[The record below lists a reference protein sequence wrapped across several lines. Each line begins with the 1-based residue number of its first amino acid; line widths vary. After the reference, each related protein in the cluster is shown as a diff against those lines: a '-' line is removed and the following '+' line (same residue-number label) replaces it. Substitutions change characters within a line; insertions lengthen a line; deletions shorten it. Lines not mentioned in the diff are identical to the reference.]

1 MALAIQII
9 HSEPELLF
17 VTLVT
22 NSDSFVR
29 SVTQRLSSPRLTEP
43 DEIFFMS
50 RVSLPIKQAYQA
62 KLQLRRD
69 VRDYEQY
76 FYIYPVGLCCH
87 NETKFTSDL
96 KVVKEIVGLFNERC
110 LILKLF
116 LHTKMSNCHSINQSI
131 NQLSIF
137 LTQSSYLFL
146 TIRKLSSWNKRKS
159 IYILHILKDI

>member
-1 MALAIQII
+1 
-9 HSEPELLF
+9 
-17 VTLVT
+17 
-22 NSDSFVR
+22 
-29 SVTQRLSSPRLTEP
+29 
-43 DEIFFMS
+43 MS
-50 RVSLPIKQAYQA
+50 RVSLPVKQAYQA

-159 IYILHILKDI
+159 IYILYILKDIQSLAVILRFIQFKRNILILYKEFISIYERHERRLGK

>member
-1 MALAIQII
+1 MK
-9 HSEPELLF
+9 
-17 VTLVT
+17 
-22 NSDSFVR
+22 
-29 SVTQRLSSPRLTEP
+29 
-43 DEIFFMS
+43 FFMS
-50 RVSLPIKQAYQA
+50 RVSLPVKQAYQA
-62 KLQLRRD
+62 KLKLRRD

-96 KVVKEIVGLFNERC
+96 KVVKEKVGLFNERC

-116 LHTKMSNCHSINQSI
+116 LHTKMSNCHSI

>member
-1 MALAIQII
+1 
-9 HSEPELLF
+9 
-17 VTLVT
+17 
-22 NSDSFVR
+22 
-29 SVTQRLSSPRLTEP
+29 
-43 DEIFFMS
+43 MS
-50 RVSLPIKQAYQA
+50 RVSLPVKQAYQA
-62 KLQLRRD
+62 KLKLRRD

-110 LILKLF
+110 LFLKLF
-116 LHTKMSNCHSINQSI
+116 LHTKMSNCHSI

-146 TIRKLSSWNKRKS
+146 TIRKLSSWNQRKS
-159 IYILHILKDI
+159 IYILYILKDIY

>member
-1 MALAIQII
+1 
-9 HSEPELLF
+9 
-17 VTLVT
+17 
-22 NSDSFVR
+22 
-29 SVTQRLSSPRLTEP
+29 
-43 DEIFFMS
+43 MS
-50 RVSLPIKQAYQA
+50 RVSLPVKQAYQA
-62 KLQLRRD
+62 KLQPRRD
-69 VRDYEQY
+69 VRDYEHY

-116 LHTKMSNCHSINQSI
+116 LHTKMSNCHSINQP
-131 NQLSIF
+131 SIF

-159 IYILHILKDI
+159 IYILYILKDIQSLAVILRFIQFKRNILILYKEFISIYERHERRLRK

>member
-1 MALAIQII
+1 
-9 HSEPELLF
+9 
-17 VTLVT
+17 
-22 NSDSFVR
+22 
-29 SVTQRLSSPRLTEP
+29 
-43 DEIFFMS
+43 MS
-50 RVSLPIKQAYQA
+50 RVSLPVKQAYQA

-96 KVVKEIVGLFNERC
+96 KVVKEKVGLFNERC

-116 LHTKMSNCHSINQSI
+116 LHTKMSNCHSINQ
-131 NQLSIF
+131 LSIF
-137 LTQSSYLFL
+137 LTQSSFLFL

-159 IYILHILKDI
+159 IYILHILKDIQSLAVILRFIQFKRNILILYKEFISIYERHERRLRK

>member
-1 MALAIQII
+1 
-9 HSEPELLF
+9 
-17 VTLVT
+17 
-22 NSDSFVR
+22 
-29 SVTQRLSSPRLTEP
+29 
-43 DEIFFMS
+43 MS
-50 RVSLPIKQAYQA
+50 RVSLPVKQAYQA

-131 NQLSIF
+131 NQSTKHIF
-137 LTQSSYLFL
+137 DSV
-146 TIRKLSSWNKRKS
+146 KLLIFDHSKIVK
-159 IYILHILKDI
+159 LE

>member
-1 MALAIQII
+1 MK
-9 HSEPELLF
+9 F
-17 VTLVT
+17 
-22 NSDSFVR
+22 
-29 SVTQRLSSPRLTEP
+29 
-43 DEIFFMS
+43 FFMS
-50 RVSLPIKQAYQA
+50 RVSLPVKQAYQV

-116 LHTKMSNCHSINQSI
+116 LHTKMSNCHSINQSTKH
-131 NQLSIF
+131 IF
-137 LTQSSYLFL
+137 DSV
-146 TIRKLSSWNKRKS
+146 KLLIFDHSKIVK
-159 IYILHILKDI
+159 LE

>member
-1 MALAIQII
+1 MK
-9 HSEPELLF
+9 
-17 VTLVT
+17 
-22 NSDSFVR
+22 
-29 SVTQRLSSPRLTEP
+29 
-43 DEIFFMS
+43 FFMS
-50 RVSLPIKQAYQA
+50 RVSLPVKQAYQA
-62 KLQLRRD
+62 KLKLRRD

-110 LILKLF
+110 LFIKLF

-137 LTQSSYLFL
+137 LT
-146 TIRKLSSWNKRKS
+146 IRKLSSWNKRKS
-159 IYILHILKDI
+159 IYILYILKDIY